1 MQLFR
6 TLGEKA
12 CLDCFHSNNFSR
24 NPQQLFQ
31 QLHQKK
37 SKIDRLRNK
46 DVIQQDQ
53 YELLIP
59 TTGNE
64 VDSTKFDITL
74 LMVLLTNFCGFK
86 YPVKKWVPK
95 ATDTDKFAN
104 IVRVKRC
111 RDQVQ
116 HSSFE
121 VSDTEFQRFVET
133 FVPPLLALGVPQGD
147 IDNVLKMRI
156 IDEETNNLWK
166 KYVNSQTSFNHN
178 FTPAIANFFKR
189 DTELDELHNMLTN
202 CLSQPKLGSVICGFP
217 GVGKSETCRQYWAK
231 FNSSY
236 QDIIIW
242 VNCEN
247 YATLETEFQDIADQ
261 CGVLNV
267 KKPDGNYIDTNK
279 LVDLVYR
286 HFAANLSNVSRKV
299 LFVFDG
305 ANDQNLL
312 YKFLPTSNQYAPFI
326 LITSQCTSWDQRF
339 NKLELHVFNNDD
351 ALQFLTN
358 NICSTQYTNSG
369 EIEELLGQISCHPL
383 ALQQVVSY
391 IKKNTVTI
399 EEYKTLLSQHKK
411 DILSEGTDEIG
422 NPSVNHTLTLSIN
435 RLKTINHDTVDLL
448 DALAHL
454 DGKEIK
460 KGFLLGLCSNDKFRL
475 LLLRYY

>member
-1 MQLFR
+1 M
-6 TLGEKA
+6 
-12 CLDCFHSNNFSR
+12 
-24 NPQQLFQ
+24 
-31 QLHQKK
+31 
-37 SKIDRLRNK
+37 
-46 DVIQQDQ
+46 
-53 YELLIP
+53 
-59 TTGNE
+59 
-64 VDSTKFDITL
+64 
-74 LMVLLTNFCGFK
+74 
-86 YPVKKWVPK
+86 
-95 ATDTDKFAN
+95 
-104 IVRVKRC
+104 
-111 RDQVQ
+111 
-116 HSSFE
+116 
-121 VSDTEFQRFVET
+121 
-133 FVPPLLALGVPQGD
+133 
-147 IDNVLKMRI
+147 
-156 IDEETNNLWK
+156 
-166 KYVNSQTSFNHN
+166 
-178 FTPAIANFFKR
+178 
-189 DTELDELHNMLTN
+189 
-202 CLSQPKLGSVICGFP
+202 
-217 GVGKSETCRQYWAK
+217 
-231 FNSSY
+231 
-236 QDIIIW
+236 
-242 VNCEN
+242 
-247 YATLETEFQDIADQ
+247 
-261 CGVLNV
+261 
-267 KKPDGNYIDTNK
+267 
-279 LVDLVYR
+279 
-286 HFAANLSNVSRKV
+286 

-460 KGFLLGLCSNDKFRL
+460 KGLLLRLCSNDKFRL